1 MAIDLEM
8 NYANDSQIP
17 FPQRKKSVLFSMFN
31 EYALIFDDK
40 RVKVCMS
47 SLRMTSNLEK
57 SITGV
62 IT

>member
-1 MAIDLEM
+1 MVIDLEM
-8 NYANDSQIP
+8 NYANDSQI
-17 FPQRKKSVLFSMFN
+17 SVRQKVKNVLCSMFN